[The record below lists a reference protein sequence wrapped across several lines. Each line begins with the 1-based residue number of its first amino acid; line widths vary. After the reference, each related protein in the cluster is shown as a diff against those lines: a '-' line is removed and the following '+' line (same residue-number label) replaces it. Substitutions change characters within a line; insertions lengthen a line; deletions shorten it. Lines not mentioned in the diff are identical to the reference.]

1 MILINE
7 KDFETICRETD
18 IKLNEYGFS
27 TTPGS
32 VAKLFADIINKNIAD
47 FYKTLSVNHMQSFV
61 TTATG
66 TYLDAIG
73 TMLNCS
79 RKVDESD
86 DDYRK
91 RICHQT
97 LSLAKANGT
106 SIRLAVLSIDGVEDV
121 VIKKYSHGPGSL
133 TIVPVTS
140 DISVN
145 RISEVEEAISDVVS
159 CGEKII
165 IKSPTYKYVKFNINL
180 SVSSTV
186 DDVDKQNIKTEVR
199 QAIMKYINSLRI
211 GEPIM
216 INELTQRIMQVD
228 DAIINYSCDVFSINN
243 QRCLY
248 INQGCRWDEKF
259 IISPD
264 TNAIVIS

>member
-7 KDFETICRETD
+7 KDFETICHETD
-18 IKLNEYGFS
+18 KKLNEYGFS

-32 VAKLFADIINKNIAD
+32 IAKLFADIINKNISD
-47 FYKTLSVNHMQSFV
+47 FYETLSVNHMQSFV

-66 TYLDAIG
+66 TYLDSIG
-73 TMLNCS
+73 AMLNCT
-79 RKVDESD
+79 RKEEELD

-97 LSLAKANGT
+97 LSLAKANET
-106 SIRLAVLSIDGVEDV
+106 SIRLAVLSVDDIEDV
-121 VIKKYSHGPGSL
+121 VLKKYSHGPGSL
-133 TIVPVTS
+133 TIVPITS
-140 DISVN
+140 DITIN
-145 RISEVEEAISDVVS
+145 KISEVEDAISDIVS
-159 CGEKII
+159 CGEKVI
-165 IKSPTYKYVKFNINL
+165 IKSPTYKYVKINVNL
-180 SVSSTV
+180 SISLSI
-186 DDVDKQNIKTEVR
+186 DDVQKQNIKTEVR
-199 QAIMKYINSLRI
+199 QAIMKYINALRI

-228 DAIINYSCDVFSINN
+228 DGIINYSCDVFSINN

-264 TNAIVIS
+264 INAVVVS